1 MALREI
7 NLVPFEF
14 LHKKGLVRHL
24 FVWTVC
30 LTLSLSLIFGIYLY
44 HIHIV
49 ASQEYPPTTLED
61 VHTYLGESINE
72 INETREEIERLSQQ
86 ESFLKKLTRNQPFSV
101 LLLKLSDLMNAQTWL
116 SQLVIDAGTDKDDDP
131 TIILTGFSL
140 SNEEL
145 GNFLNQLSSEPLF
158 EAVVLKFARETEWV
172 HPTENQKE
180 SGRVRVIQF
189 QIDCNIPR
197 V

>member
-14 LHKKGLVRHL
+14 LHKKGLIRHL
-24 FVWTVC
+24 FAWTVC
-30 LTLSLSLIFGIYLY
+30 LTLSLSLIIAVYLY
-44 HIHIV
+44 CMHV
-49 ASQEYPPTTLED
+49 VLSPKQPPTTLED
-61 VHTYLGESINE
+61 VHIYLGESISQ
-72 INETREEIERLSQQ
+72 INETRDEIERLSQQ
-86 ESFLKKLTRNQPFSV
+86 ESFLRELTKNQPFSV

-131 TIILTGFSL
+131 SMRLTGFSL

-158 EAVVLKFARETEWV
+158 KAVVLKFAKETEWV